1 MLSFPILDIQI
12 VKDKIAFLDE
22 TSLIDYVCDFLYEE
36 LVKFIVSDDDCGDYG
51 RECKF
56 DLSCLLEA
64 YNGIIYSLFN
74 KQDFLVEFYEQGRE
88 YFISFAMSD
97 DSVQL
102 DIPYNHNNSYSRKEE
117 LAYCYIKKM
126 FVDFYGYCL
135 GDISKCFSNIQQMLF
150 SMNGI

>member
-1 MLSFPILDIQI
+1 MFHIKVDNWE
-12 VKDKIAFLDE
+12 IAFLDE

-51 RECKF
+51 RDCKF

-74 KQDFLVEFYEQGRE
+74 KQDFLVEFYEQGRK
-88 YFISFAMSD
+88 YFISFVMFD
-97 DSVQL
+97 DRVQL
-102 DIPYNHNNSYSRKEE
+102 DIRYNYNIVIVGKKNWHIVILRKCLLTFMGIVWGILVSV
-117 LAYCYIKKM
+117 LAIYNK
-126 FVDFYGYCL
+126 
-135 GDISKCFSNIQQMLF
+135 MLF